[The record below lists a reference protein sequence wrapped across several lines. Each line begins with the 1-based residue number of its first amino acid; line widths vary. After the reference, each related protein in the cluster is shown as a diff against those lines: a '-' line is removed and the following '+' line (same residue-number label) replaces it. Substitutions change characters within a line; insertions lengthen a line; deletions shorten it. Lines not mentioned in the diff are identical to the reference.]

1 MLDAEVAVE
10 RIQPQ
15 HRDESWPPLRQAYY
29 AAWVLAVVQ
38 MCAQLNNGVMTLLV
52 EPVKRDLGLTDMQLS
67 YLLGFSVMAFH
78 AFIGVPAAIL
88 VDRHNRKWLMT
99 ISIGIWSA
107 ATAACGLAHSFWQ
120 FFAARVGIGTGESI
134 SGPLSYSL
142 LADYFPPAKL
152 PRAMAIYNV
161 GFQGGTA
168 LSLLLGALMI
178 YVLGGLQ
185 TIEVPLLGA
194 IRDWQLVF
202 ILTGLV
208 GLPIALLVATLAE
221 PKRRGLSAAL
231 SKDAK
236 PGGATLRDVL
246 VYVGRNW
253 RVYGPIFLGLCLTSM
268 HLFGLAAWNAAF
280 YGRTYGWD
288 PAKVGLYSGL
298 LNLAL
303 ALPSLA
309 AAIWVNDF
317 FRKRGHADA
326 NMRVLALGF
335 TTAAPFMIL
344 APLMPSP
351 WLALALSGLGSA
363 FMLLAAPSLNS
374 ALQIVTPNE
383 MRGQMTALYMFVM
396 FAVGGGFGPTYFAF
410 LTQHVWGDERLLN
423 YAIATSGALLFPAA
437 ALLYWYGVKPY
448 RERIVAMQAA
458 GIPV

>member
-1 MLDAEVAVE
+1 MLDADVAE
-10 RIQPQ
+10 QRIQPQ

-38 MCAQLNNGVMTLLV
+38 MCAQFNNGVMMLLV
-52 EPVKRDLGLTDMQLS
+52 EPVKRDLGLSDMQMS
-67 YLLGFSVMAFH
+67 YLLGFSVTLFH
-78 AFIGVPAAIL
+78 VLIGVPAAIL

-107 ATAACGLAHSFWQ
+107 ATAACGLAQSYWQ

-152 PRAMAIYNV
+152 PRAIAVYNV

-178 YVLGGLQ
+178 YILSGLR
-185 TIEVPLLGA
+185 TIDVPLLGTV
-194 IRDWQLVF
+194 RDWQLVF
-202 ILTGLV
+202 ILTGLL
-208 GLPIALLVATLAE
+208 GLPIALLVATLSE
-221 PKRRGLSAAL
+221 PKRRGLSAAV
-231 SKDAK
+231 SRDAR
-236 PGGATLRDVL
+236 PRGPSLRDVL
-246 VYVGRNW
+246 VYLCKNW
-253 RVYGPIFLGLCLTSM
+253 RVYGPVFMGLSLTSM
-268 HLFGLAAWNAAF
+268 HLFGLAAWSAAF

-298 LNLAL
+298 LNLGL

-309 AAIWVNDF
+309 AAIWVNDL
-317 FRKRGHADA
+317 FRKRGHADT

-344 APLMPSP
+344 GPLMPSP
-351 WLALALSGLGSA
+351 WLALAMSGVGSA

-396 FAVGGGFGPTYFAF
+396 FAVGGGLGPTYFAF
-410 LTQHVWGDERLLN
+410 LTQHVWGDEKLLN
-423 YAIATSGALLFPAA
+423 YAIATSAALLFPAA
-437 ALLYWYGVKPY
+437 ALLYWSGVKPY
-448 RERIVAMQAA
+448 RERILEMRAA
-458 GIPV
+458 GAPV

>member
-1 MLDAEVAVE
+1 MLDAGAVGE
-10 RIQPQ
+10 QIQSQYREEP
-15 HRDESWPPLRQAYY
+15 WPPLRQAYH
-29 AAWVLAVVQ
+29 AAWVLALVQ

-52 EPVKRDLGLTDMQLS
+52 EPVKRDLALTDLQMS
-67 YLLGFSVMAFH
+67 YLLGFSVALFH
-78 AFIGVPAAIL
+78 VLIGVPAARL

-107 ATAACGLAHSFWQ
+107 ATAACGLAQSFWQ

-134 SGPLSYSL
+134 SGPLSYSM

-152 PRAMAIYNV
+152 PRAIAIYNV

-178 YVLGGLQ
+178 YILAGLR
-185 TIEVPLLGA
+185 TIDVPLLGT

-202 ILTGLV
+202 ILTGLI
-208 GLPIALLVATLAE
+208 GLPIALLVASLAE
-221 PKRRGLSAAL
+221 PKRRGLRTTVSNGARPAA
-231 SKDAK
+231 
-236 PGGATLRDVL
+236 PTLRDVL
-246 VYVGRNW
+246 IYLGRNW
-253 RVYGPIFLGLCLTSM
+253 RVYGPIFMGLCLTSM
-268 HLFGLAAWNAAF
+268 HMFGLAAWSAAF
-280 YGRTYGWD
+280 YSRTYGWD

-298 LNLAL
+298 LNLGL

-309 AAIWVNDF
+309 AAIWVNDLL
-317 FRKRGHADA
+317 RKRGHADT

-335 TTAAPFMIL
+335 TAAAPFMIL
-344 APLMPSP
+344 GPLMPTP
-351 WLALALSGLGSA
+351 WLALAMSGIGSA
-363 FMLLAAPSLNS
+363 LMLLAAPSLNS
-374 ALQIVTPNE
+374 ALQIITPNE

-396 FAVGGGFGPTYFAF
+396 FAAGGGLGPTYFAV
-410 LTQHVWGDERLLN
+410 LTQYVWGDEMLLN

-458 GIPV
+458 GVQV